1 MSLISII
8 MPYFQKRNFI
18 IKSINSVLKQTYKNF
33 ELIIIY
39 DDDNKE
45 DLIFLKKFCKID
57 KRIKILVNKKQI
69 GAGESRNVGI
79 SKAKGEYI
87 AFLDADDLWNKNKLK
102 KQLLFMKNDKI
113 KCCHT
118 SYNIISGSKI
128 IGQRLARSFHNLDD
142 LLKSCDIGLSTVII
156 KKSIFNNKIKF
167 AKTKTKEDFILWLKI
182 LQKGNDFIAYQGNL
196 TTWRKSPNSLSS
208 SIIQKLF
215 DGISVYNKHMNFNII
230 KSMYYLFL
238 LSINYLRKSNN
249 E

>member
-18 IKSINSVLKQTYKNF
+18 NKSINSVLKQTYKNF

-57 KRIKILVNKKQI
+57 KR
-69 GAGESRNVGI
+69 
-79 SKAKGEYI
+79 
-87 AFLDADDLWNKNKLK
+87 
-102 KQLLFMKNDKI
+102 I

>member
-1 MSLISII
+1 

-18 IKSINSVLKQTYKNF
+18 NKSINSVLKQTYKNF

-128 IGQRLARSFHNLDD
+128 IGQRFELNDKYIS
-142 LLKSCDIGLSTVII
+142 VIAELIEPREEKI
-156 KKSIFNNKIKF
+156 KKKKKPRIVINN
-167 AKTKTKEDFILWLKI
+167 A
-182 LQKGNDFIAYQGNL
+182 
-196 TTWRKSPNSLSS
+196 
-208 SIIQKLF
+208 
-215 DGISVYNKHMNFNII
+215 
-230 KSMYYLFL
+230 
-238 LSINYLRKSNN
+238 
-249 E
+249 